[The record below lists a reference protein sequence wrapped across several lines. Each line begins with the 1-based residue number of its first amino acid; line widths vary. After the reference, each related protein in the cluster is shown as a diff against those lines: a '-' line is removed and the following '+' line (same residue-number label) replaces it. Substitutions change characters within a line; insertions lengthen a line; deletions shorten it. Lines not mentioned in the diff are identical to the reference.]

1 MPTYPHDIDYKNN
14 LFELSELTKIYGEPN
29 TASLIE
35 LRNEIRSN
43 AQSVTTSLGGG
54 TYRHLGL
61 VMNNTAYEALPD
73 AQPYIKPHNPGPF
86 TLPNNDVSPAEI
98 ALQKADWEERV
109 RLWREVQ
116 AVERA
121 LVQQI
126 VAAVE
131 PKYIKALRNPVTAK
145 ITQNIKII
153 LNHLFNNYGKL
164 PPSTINNM
172 KRKVEDY
179 ILDPTDPIDIL
190 FSEIDDLVDI
200 FTLQN
205 DALTQQ
211 QIINMAYVIIERS
224 KVFKKDLRDWN
235 KKADAHKTWN
245 NFKTHFREAQQELR
259 NSGDLTVA
267 QAMEKSELVN
277 AVTESINNIMLEH
290 KNNEDN
296 EKENIESLNA
306 IISKQKDEMKQQ
318 MDDFKKQMSELKQQQ
333 HPTQQPFTPWNM
345 NQLHNASPYG
355 HPTFHP
361 AFFQPF
367 HPNYNN
373 NSSYN
378 NRRFNNNN
386 NRNRNGRYCW
396 THGACDHWGR
406 NCRNKANGHRDEA
419 SFQNLMGGNTKNV
432 RGA

>member
-1 MPTYPHDIDYKNN
+1 MPIYSHDIDYKNN
-14 LFELSELTKIYGEPN
+14 HFELSELTKIYGEPN

-54 TYRHLGL
+54 TYGHLGL
-61 VMNNTAYEALPD
+61 VMSNTAYEALPD
-73 AQPYIKPHNPGPF
+73 ASPYVKPINPGPF
-86 TLPNNDVSPAEI
+86 TLPNNEATPAEI

-109 RLWREVQ
+109 RLWREVE

-131 PKYIKALRNPVTAK
+131 PKYLKALRNPVTTK
-145 ITQNIKII
+145 ITQNIKTI

-164 PPSTINNM
+164 PPSTINTM

-179 ILDPTDPIDIL
+179 TLDPTDPIDTL
-190 FSEIDDLVDI
+190 FVEIDDLVDI
-200 FTLQN
+200 LTLQKN
-205 DALTQQ
+205 ALTQQ
-211 QIINMAYVIIERS
+211 QIIDMAYVIIERS

-235 KKADAHKTWN
+235 KKSEADKTWN
-245 NFKTHFREAQQELR
+245 NFKIHFREAQQELR
-259 NSGDLTVA
+259 NSGDLTVE
-267 QAMEKSELVN
+267 QAMEKSDLVN

-290 KNNEDN
+290 KQNDN
-296 EKENIESLNA
+296 TEKENIESLNA
-306 IISKQKDEMKQQ
+306 IISKQKDELKQQ
-318 MDDFKKQMSELKQQQ
+318 MDDFKAHINDLKLQQQ
-333 HPTQQPFTPWNM
+333 PKAQPFAPWNM
-345 NQLHNASPYG
+345 NQYHNMQPYG
-355 HPTFHP
+355 PTPFHPTFMSPFQHP
-361 AFFQPF
+361 
-367 HPNYNN
+367 YNN
-373 NSSYN
+373 NNNFN
-378 NRRFNNNN
+378 NRRFTN
-386 NRNRNGRYCW
+386 NRNKNGRYCW

-406 NCRNKANGHRDEA
+406 NCRNKANGHRDDA